1 MEWCKTIGDYLEL
14 YKNKSKLKNILF
26 DNVVNDYDYEK
37 ETGVYFLMKNNNVV
51 YVGKSERCINNRV
64 IKHKK
69 NKDFDDVYFISITPC
84 FANIDIAEYVY
95 INVFNPKYNV
105 IDKKY
110 EYKEHLTD
118 FLKLN

>member
-1 MEWCKTIGDYLEL
+1 MEWCKTIEDYLEL
-14 YKNKSKLKNILF
+14 YKNKSKLKNIPF
-26 DNVVNDYDYEK
+26 DNVVNDYDYK
-37 ETGVYFLMKNNNVV
+37 KQTGVYFLMKNNNVV
-51 YVGKSERCINNRV
+51 YVGKSQRCINNRV
-64 IKHKK
+64 INHKK

-110 EYKEHLTD
+110 EYKEYLTD
-118 FLKLN
+118 FLRLD